1 MAKFFRE
8 KKRGKMINNKIK
20 GSAAIAASILMLAGA
35 GLLTSTASWSDD
47 TAGDA
52 DGNTA
57 ATTSTLDTQEKCTWY
72 VTGIPTQVAL
82 LVNEASDDNGTN
94 GKYDGTTLAL
104 TKTLD
109 SSLTAYTSGNSG
121 AGSADGNTECT
132 FYNSKTG
139 ISISNSISTYSVA
152 ASVGAVEESGM
163 GFNLSSS
170 NALSINYSEGTCWS
184 DADADEATSGWTIGS
199 ASLYGAGN
207 NTASVLSL
215 SFANTQQVNS
225 LTTSERCSAGATYS
239 MNVPSGKEPA
249 SPGSDYVFTGPT
261 VTFGVTLPTS

>member
-1 MAKFFRE
+1 
-8 KKRGKMINNKIK
+8 MINNKIK

-47 TAGDA
+47 TALDS

-57 ATTSTLDTQEKCTWY
+57 ATTSTLDTQEKCTWF

-82 LVNEASDDNGTN
+82 LVNEASENDGTN

-121 AGSADGNTECT
+121 TGNAEANTECT

-139 ISISNSISTYSVA
+139 ISISNSISSYSVTA
-152 ASVGAVEESGM
+152 AVGAVVEDGM
-163 GFNLSSS
+163 GFNLSSE
-170 NALSINYSEGTCWS
+170 NALSINYTEGTCWS
-184 DADADEATSGWTIGS
+184 NADADEESSGWTIGS
-199 ASLYGAGN
+199 ASLYGVGH

-261 VTFGVTLPTS
+261 VTFGVTLPTSS